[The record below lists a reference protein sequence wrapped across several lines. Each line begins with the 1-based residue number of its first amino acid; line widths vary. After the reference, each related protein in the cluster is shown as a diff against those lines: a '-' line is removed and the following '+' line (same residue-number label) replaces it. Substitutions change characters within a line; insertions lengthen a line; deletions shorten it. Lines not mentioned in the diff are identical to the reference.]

1 MTIITEKTDIAP
13 AEVHGNPLETM
24 ARFVVS
30 TASADI
36 PSEVMDAAAR
46 GALDLLGCAVLG
58 TREKEMQPLLRYV
71 AETYAPGQ
79 TTVIGLARKLAPEAS
94 AYANSVAGHILDY
107 DDCHDALRGHPTAVV
122 LPAVLALGEELGS
135 SGVGVL
141 EAYVIGVEV
150 ASVIGRGLHHV
161 HYERGWHPTAT
172 LGIFGATAAAARLLG
187 LTAEQT
193 VSALGIASS
202 FSSGIKGNFG
212 TFMKSGQVGFAASNG
227 VQAARLAQ
235 RGVVANPEV
244 FTGGHSYPQV
254 FNGTNDIDWSAVPTL
269 GSAWNMVMP
278 GIVFKLYAC
287 CGSTH
292 AAIDAMREL
301 SVEHDLSSDQIAKVE
316 IYNHPRRMPHTDRAF
331 PVTDLQSKF
340 SNQYAVAVT
349 AMKRGA
355 PTVAD
360 FTAEAVAHPEI
371 QRLLAVTT
379 FQPLPVE
386 DQGNLPGRL
395 DCFAARV
402 VVKTKTGERL
412 ERFLPTMVGGDP
424 REPLPTTLLENKF
437 LANITEV
444 KDAETASTL
453 LKAFGAWTTNAL
465 PTADFMNQV
474 HAAACR

>member
-1 MTIITEKTDIAP
+1 MTITTEKTDSASAEVHDNPLEAMAQFVVGTASPDIP
-13 AEVHGNPLETM
+13 AEVM
-24 ARFVVS
+24 A
-30 TASADI
+30 
-36 PSEVMDAAAR
+36 AAAR
-46 GALDLLGCAVLG
+46 GALDMLGCAVLG
-58 TREKEMQPLLRYV
+58 AREREMQPLLKYV
-71 AETYAPGQ
+71 AETYAPGR
-79 TTVIGLARKLAPEAS
+79 TTVIGLEQKLAPEAS

-107 DDCHDALRGHPTAVV
+107 DDCHDALRGHPTAAV
-122 LPAVLALGEELGS
+122 LPAVLSLGEELGS
-135 SGVGVL
+135 SGSEVL
-141 EAYVIGVEV
+141 AAYVIGVEV

-187 LTAEQT
+187 LSVEQA

-235 RGVVANPEV
+235 GGVVANPEV
-244 FTGGHSYPQV
+244 FTGGHSYPHV
-254 FNGTNDIDWSAVPTL
+254 YNGTNDIDWSAVSTL

-292 AAIDAMREL
+292 AAIDAMREI
-301 SVEHDLSSDQIAKVE
+301 SAEHDLSSEEIAKVE

-360 FTAEAVAHPEI
+360 FTAEAVTNPEI

-379 FQPLPVE
+379 FEPLPVE

-402 VVKTKTGERL
+402 IVETKAGERL
-412 ERFLPTMVGGDP
+412 EKFLPTMVGGDP
-424 REPLPTTLLENKF
+424 MKPLPTDLLEKKF

-444 KDAETASTL
+444 KDAATAAALLET
-453 LKAFGAWTTNAL
+453 FGAWTANTL
-465 PTADFMNQV
+465 STADFMNQV
-474 HAAACR
+474 QAASSR